1 MRTIKDAIREVEQTF
16 ALAKKV
22 RRAEMSGIGIDEA
35 HAELDAQRENARL
48 AWEEAHS
55 PEGRLLHNAREA
67 LALADKKIVEYE
79 NRNAQTLREHPGL
92 LGEDLGIDSLG
103 MDADELV
110 RTREIRTA
118 ALTFWHY
125 RNGYIHAMRD
135 MIRLLD
141 SCDPVYTIGNPTI
154 VQPVNN

>member
-1 MRTIKDAIREVEQTF
+1 MRTIKEALREVEQTF
-16 ALAKKV
+16 ALAKKA
-22 RRAEMSGIGIDEA
+22 RRAEASGVGIDEA
-35 HAELDAQRENARL
+35 RADLDAQRENARL

-67 LALADKKIVEYE
+67 LALADKKIVQYE
-79 NRNAQTLREHPGL
+79 DRNAQTLREHPGL
-92 LGEDLGIDSLG
+92 LGPDLGIDSLG
-103 MDADELV
+103 MDTDELA
-110 RTREIRTA
+110 RLREIRTV

-125 RNGYIHAMRD
+125 RTGYIHAMRD

-141 SCDPVYTIGNPTI
+141 SCEPVYNIGEPVI